1 MVRSRL
7 RSLVVLCALAVA
19 GPAAAEVPVPGNPWP
34 WPTLKT
40 WLEGGPSSVDTAGK
54 VVVHWF
60 CKPKSEACKDDLA
73 RVFNMREQ
81 STSIYVIAYVAG
93 SKRDAG
99 KLDPVRGE
107 VGAGAVAYGKPV
119 MQLVKKLGFASMP
132 VSIVVGV
139 DGKVALVTTTADLD
153 QLDARDAKVAELV
166 KGVTEFK
173 TTQTGPTTPIK
184 PGDKF
189 ELGIDVSLASW
200 LTWNNMLPEVFLTTL
215 AARPHLRRQDE
226 ARRRRQRQ
234 RQPPEG
240 VVHLLVDRQGRLR
253 GPRRAALRLRRAQ
266 QGHRR
271 RRGQRVLEVRRPAV
285 APRVTGRAGH
295 GVRRRAVLTR
305 VHSGWRS
312 AARRP
317 SSTRASSP
325 W

>member
-1 MVRSRL
+1 MVRPRL

-54 VVVHWF
+54 IVVHWF

-189 ELGIDVSLASW
+189 ELGVDVSLASW

-215 AARPHLRRQDE
+215 
-226 ARRRRQRQ
+226 
-234 RQPPEG
+234 PPDLTCDAKMKRG
-240 VVHLLVDRQGRLR
+240 ADVNVSGNRLKASFICSSTVK
-253 GPRRAALRLRRAQ
+253 GAYEVRAALRF
-266 QGHRR
+266 GY
-271 RRGQRVLEVRRPAV
+271 V
-285 APRVTGRAGH
+285 APNKATGVGEDN
-295 GVRRRAVLTR
+295 VSWKFV
-305 VHSGWRS
+305 VQ
-312 AARRP
+312 P
-317 SSTRASSP
+317 
-325 W
+325 

>member
-189 ELGIDVSLASW
+189 ELGVDVSLATW
-200 LTWNNMLPEVFLTTL
+200 LTWNNMVPEVFLTTL
-215 AARPHLRRQDE
+215 
-226 ARRRRQRQ
+226 
-234 RQPPEG
+234 PPDLTCDAKMKRG
-240 VVHLLVDRQGRLR
+240 ADVSVNGNRLKASFVCSSTVK
-253 GPRRAALRLRRAQ
+253 GAYEVRAALRF
-266 QGHRR
+266 GY
-271 RRGQRVLEVRRPAV
+271 V
-285 APRVTGRAGH
+285 APNKATGVGEDN
-295 GVRRRAVLTR
+295 VSWKFV
-305 VHSGWRS
+305 VQ
-312 AARRP
+312 P
-317 SSTRASSP
+317 
-325 W
+325 